1 MFDFHNGE
9 IILIDKEINWTS
21 FDVVNYLKPA
31 IQEFEEKK
39 HSIKTKIK
47 IGHAGTLD
55 PLATGL
61 LIVCT
66 GKKTKEIQNLMNLRK
81 TYTGTFCLGATTASF
96 DKEQPVSETF
106 DLSGI
111 TEEMIHAA
119 AKSFIGKQ
127 MQVPPAF
134 SAVKVKGKRA
144 YELVRQ
150 NMEVELDPK
159 PIEIYRF
166 EITNICLPYADFEI
180 ECSKGTYIR
189 AIARDFGK
197 ALHNGTYLESL
208 RRTKIGE
215 YNVNDAMKVKNF
227 VHLLKQL

>member
-1 MFDFHNGE
+1 MFHFSDGE

-39 HSIKTKIK
+39 YGIKSKIK

-66 GKKTKEIQNLMNLRK
+66 GKKTKEIQTLMDLRK
-81 TYTGTFCLGATTASF
+81 TYIGTFCLGATTASF
-96 DKEQPVSETF
+96 DKEQPIYQTF
-106 DLSGI
+106 DISGI
-111 TEEMIHAA
+111 TEEMIYSVT
-119 AKSFIGKQ
+119 KNFIGRQ
-127 MQVPPAF
+127 LQVPPAF
-134 SAVKVKGKRA
+134 SAVRVRGKRA

-150 NMEVELDPK
+150 NVEVELKPK
-159 PIEIYRF
+159 PIEIYKF
-166 EITNICLPYADFEI
+166 EITSIHLPYIDFMI

-189 AIARDFGK
+189 AIARDFGN
-197 ALHNGTYLESL
+197 ALNNGAYLENL

-215 YNVNDAMKVKNF
+215 YDVNDAMKIKEFLNF
-227 VHLLKQL
+227 IKKI

>member
-1 MFDFHNGE
+1 MFHFSDGE

-39 HSIKTKIK
+39 HGIKGKIK

-61 LIVCT
+61 LILCT
-66 GKKTKEIQNLMNLRK
+66 GKKTKDIQKLMDLRK
-81 TYTGTFCLGATTASF
+81 TYIGTFCLGATTASF
-96 DKEQPVSETF
+96 DKEQPIHQTF
-106 DLSGI
+106 DISSI
-111 TEEMIHAA
+111 TEEMIHSVT
-119 AKSFIGKQ
+119 KNFIGKQ
-127 MQVPPAF
+127 LQVPPVF
-134 SAVKVKGKRA
+134 SAVRVRGKRA

-150 NMEVELDPK
+150 NVEVELKPK

-166 EITNICLPYADFEI
+166 EITNIRLPYVDFMI

-189 AIARDFGK
+189 AIARDFGH
-197 ALHNGTYLESL
+197 ALNNGAYLENL
-208 RRTKIGE
+208 RRAKIGE
-215 YNVNDAMKVKNF
+215 YDVNDAMKVREFLNLIKRM
-227 VHLLKQL
+227 